1 MPQVV
6 HQSNIRVQL
15 AETDIYSGMYARVT
29 LNFYPYDSS
38 GNRGVGC
45 GLGNFMKTRDGEPLS
60 GRVNA
65 ETDFADFA
73 QSSNTTATN
82 PITGMP
88 W

>member
-1 MPQVV
+1 MIA
-6 HQSNIRVQL
+6 SLLL
-15 AETDIYSGMYARVT
+15 AVA
-29 LNFYPYDSS
+29 

-45 GLGNFMKTRDGEPLS
+45 GLGNVMKTRDGEPLS

-73 QSSNTTATN
+73 NVTPAPASEYN
-82 PITGMP
+82 PITGTP